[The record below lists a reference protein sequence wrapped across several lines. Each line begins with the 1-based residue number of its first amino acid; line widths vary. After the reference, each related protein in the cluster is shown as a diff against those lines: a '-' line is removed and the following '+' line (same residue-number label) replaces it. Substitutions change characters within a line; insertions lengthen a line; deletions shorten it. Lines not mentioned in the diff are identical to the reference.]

1 MVEEVTTYTVTA
13 ERTAKWWV
21 LQAVD
26 VPGAITQVARLD
38 QADQIKEAIAFV
50 AGVPEEEV
58 EIDVQP
64 VLPEDASEHL
74 ERARELRAFAERA
87 AEEATIE
94 TRVAA
99 RRLSFG
105 GFSMRDIGAIMG
117 VSHQRV
123 HQVLHEPVPADEDR
137 RDDIW
142 AGFRVGQRGRVLPPA
157 DGWNILRVEDG
168 PREPGGADLAS
179 GARTARRV

>member
-1 MVEEVTTYTVTA
+1 MEEVTTYTVTA

-64 VLPEDASEHL
+64 VLPEEASEHL
-74 ERARELRAFAERA
+74 ERARELRTVADWVAQ
-87 AEEATIE
+87 EATIE
-94 TRVAA
+94 TRIAA
-99 RRLSFG
+99 RRLSSG
-105 GFSMRDIGAIMG
+105 GISMRDIGMIMG
-117 VSHQRV
+117 VSHQRA
-123 HQVLHEPVPADEDR
+123 HQVLHEPVPDEHQHRDGLIADLTVCSADR
-137 RDDIW
+137 HSSTHTVEVR
-142 AGFRVGQRGRVLPPA
+142 
-157 DGWNILRVEDG
+157 ILRVEDG
-168 PREPGGADLAS
+168 TREPS
-179 GARTARRV
+179 GAELANGVRTARPV